1 MSTGNGNNKKTRNGW
16 KGLLALVLVI
26 ILSLFGIS
34 ESNPE
39 LWQEIIQYISQEETI
54 EPETNNQTGS
64 VLPVEGTLEMHVIDV
79 GQGDCIL
86 IRQGEHA
93 MLVDCGE
100 PECADVVIKY
110 LKDHGID
117 YLDFFV
123 CTHVHSDHMGAA
135 GSIIKAV
142 RIGVVYT
149 PDDSNTT
156 LYYEDFMQAVLD
168 NNLTWKFP
176 EMGQVT
182 QLGDARIQFIA
193 PSLQSYSNTNNY
205 SIGIIVSFGEVDI
218 VLTGDAEKKAE
229 KEMIETGL
237 LKDVEVFKAGH
248 HGSDTS
254 NTQEFL
260 EVIKPEYVV
269 ISAGF
274 GNKHD
279 HPIKSVMERFKEMG
293 IIVLRTDESGTIVM
307 NTDGKNITWNVEPGD
322 YLSGEELVQERG
334 K

>member
-1 MSTGNGNNKKTRNGW
+1 MSTGNGNNKKMRKGW

-26 ILSLFGIS
+26 VLSLFGFN

-39 LWQEIIQYISQEETI
+39 LWQEIIQYLQNVQKET
-54 EPETNNQTGS
+54 

-79 GQGDCIL
+79 GQGDSIL

-100 PECADVVIKY
+100 PEYAEVVAKY
-110 LKDHGID
+110 LDKLGID
-117 YLDFFV
+117 YLDYFV
-123 CTHVHSDHMGAA
+123 GTHIHEDHMGASGPVIQTFCHA
-135 GSIIKAV
+135 EGNK
-142 RIGVVYT
+142 IGVVYT

-156 LYYEDFMQAVLD
+156 SYYEDFLQAVLET
-168 NNLTWKFP
+168 NLTLKFP
-176 EMGQVT
+176 EKGEII
-182 QLGDARIQFIA
+182 QLGEAEIQFIA
-193 PSLQSYSNTNNY
+193 PNSKEYSNTNNY
-205 SIGIIVSFGEVDI
+205 SIGLIITFGEIDI
-218 VLTGDAEKKAE
+218 VMTGDAEKKAE

-237 LKDVEVFKAGH
+237 LKDVEIFKAGH

-254 NTQEFL
+254 NTKEFL
-260 EVIKPEYVV
+260 EVINPEYVV
-269 ISAGF
+269 ISCGL

-293 IIVLRTDESGTIVM
+293 ITVFRTDESGTVVM
-307 NTDGKNITWNVEPGD
+307 TTDGKDITWNVEPGD
-322 YLSGEELVQERG
+322 YLSGEELVKERG